1 MSGDLMHKGITELNE
16 VTAELVTEN
25 DYIPL
30 YQKRTLSVNKIKVS
44 ELITALIKLSGV
56 ELLDPKEVDAL
67 MTIDTE
73 VKEMPAPAEEIKKPS
88 KKGGRKKTEA

>member
-67 MTIDTE
+67 LQAEETE
-73 VKEMPAPAEEIKKPS
+73 APAEKIKKPS
-88 KKGGRKKTEA
+88 KKGGKKKTEA

>member
-1 MSGDLMHKGITELNE
+1 MSGDLMHKGITELTE

-67 MTIDTE
+67 TQIEETE
-73 VKEMPAPAEEIKKPS
+73 APAEEIRKPS
-88 KKGGRKKTEA
+88 KKGSKSKKAESK

>member
-1 MSGDLMHKGITELNE
+1 MSGDLMHKGITELTE

-44 ELITALIKLSGV
+44 ELITALIRLSGV

-67 MTIDTE
+67 LQAEDTE
-73 VKEMPAPAEEIKKPS
+73 ASAEEIKKPS
-88 KKGGRKKTEA
+88 KRGSKNKKKAE